1 MSARVA
7 APATTAMTQRDA
19 PARYWARSGLMAL
32 TGPADA
38 APLVPEFDVM
48 AGIESLLARLEDSA
62 ARCGRDLHGDLRW
75 FTERAALQG
84 LTRRGQVSCNGSC
97 RLIAARDGWIAV
109 NLPRAADLDCVP
121 AFVGAR
127 EDEEP
132 WSAIETRAR
141 TLSCAELVETGRLL
155 GLAVAEARVPSNDRA
170 AAPWTGDVAPLLRLG
185 AARPVVPRDGSRDP
199 PLVIDL
205 TALWAGPSS
214 RPSARGGRC
223 ARDQGREPRPARPG
237 ARGPA
242 RDVLPANGGKESVVL
257 DFTRASDLERLRGLV
272 AQADLVIGSARPRA
286 FEQLG
291 LAPEALIAQ
300 CTGLTWVA
308 ITACGWTGDARNA
321 VGFGDD
327 AAAAGGLLAE
337 DATGQPVFLGD
348 ALGRI
353 RSRASLRRPA
363 HSRRWRR
370 AAVCSSMQRSAA
382 PRLSSRR
389 AGVWTPANAGASIGA
404 MVTGGCR
411 STVTASAFAAPGA
424 RPLQALARDS
434 GADTER
440 VLAEFAATHSRG
452 PAAV

>member
-205 TALWAGPSS
+205 TALWAGPLCGHLL
-214 RPSARGGRC
+214 A
-223 ARDQGREPRPARPG
+223 AAG
-237 ARGPA
+237 ARVIKVESRGRPDPVREA
-242 RDVLPANGGKESVVL
+242 LPAMFSLLNGGKESVVL

-348 ALGRI
+348 ALADPLTGI
-353 RSRASLRRPA
+353 
-363 HSRRWRR
+363 
-370 AAVCSSMQRSAA
+370 AAA
-382 PRLSSRR
+382 
-389 AGVWTPANAGASIGA
+389 AGAFTA
-404 MVTGGCR
+404 LAQGGGVLVDAALSR
-411 STVTASAFAAPGA
+411 TAAFVAAGRRLDAGERGRVDWRDGDWWLQVDGHSERVAAPGA